1 MVSVDH
7 KQNNQE
13 LGWQNHTMVHTRTEV
28 FESMA
33 PFGDFHSDSRYPA
46 LWNAEG
52 PKVANIYLKLFLA
65 QAMK

>member
-46 LWNAEG
+46 L
-52 PKVANIYLKLFLA
+52 
-65 QAMK
+65 